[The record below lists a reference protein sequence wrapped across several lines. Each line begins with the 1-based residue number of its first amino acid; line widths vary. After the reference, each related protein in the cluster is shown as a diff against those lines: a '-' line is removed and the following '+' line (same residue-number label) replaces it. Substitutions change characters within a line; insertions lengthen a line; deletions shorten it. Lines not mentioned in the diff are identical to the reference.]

1 MVIFLSNKINLNIF
15 EHYKE
20 KNISISKRQICKKRG
35 FAFFK
40 QILSLEIRIIIFPVL
55 LSICRNC
62 REPSVDFCHTIGSRF
77 GVRSL
82 FPTCRSS

>member
-35 FAFFK
+35 FAFF
-40 QILSLEIRIIIFPVL
+40 
-55 LSICRNC
+55 
-62 REPSVDFCHTIGSRF
+62 
-77 GVRSL
+77 
-82 FPTCRSS
+82 